1 MGAILWKGTLEL
13 PSSRGE
19 NVKMASD
26 KKTLCKWKSDDIEK
40 DQKKFRKLIED
51 AKYFCRK
58 CGRSAASK
66 SNLCKPTG
74 L

>member
-1 MGAILWKGTLEL
+1 
-13 PSSRGE
+13 
-19 NVKMASD
+19 MASD

-66 SNLCKPTG
+66 SNLCKPIG